1 MLKIIFV
8 FILLSV
14 SYEQSKVYYIKKIS
28 SENILKIFKELNVT
42 LGNKVG
48 LKVHSGEKGGQY
60 YVNPLFLQEIYDY
73 TKGTFIE
80 CNAAYNGSRSSTK
93 AHQDYILLE
102 TNWTKNNKTFV
113 IMDANPNKDFCLNVK
128 NPLKINKNYVGEK
141 LNDFDSCV
149 VLSHFK
155 GHTMTGYGGALKQLS
170 LGFASQ
176 KGKAYIHTASKT
188 NDWKEMKEHL
198 ASREDFTKSMV
209 DAAST
214 IIDYFNNK
222 SGIVYIN
229 FMSNI
234 TMECDCHVENVNKP
248 NLSDYG
254 ILASLD
260 PVALDRACI
269 DIIKNTSAYGRYEW
283 LNQLNELQG
292 ENILTIA
299 ENQGMGSQKYELIEI
314 SDSKT
319 GYLIAVILSTVGGV
333 TLFVG
338 LFVGL
343 ALKNPKQKTQEDF
356 HLTQKMNE

>member
-28 SENILKIFKELNVT
+28 PANIVKIFKELNIK

-48 LKVHSGEKGGQY
+48 LKVHSGEAGAY
-60 YVNPLFLQEIYDY
+60 YVLPEHLKEIYDY
-73 TKGTFIE
+73 TKGTYIE
-80 CNAAYNGSRSSTK
+80 CNAAYNGNRSSTK
-93 AHQDYILLE
+93 DHEYYIAHF
-102 TNWTKNNKTFV
+102 TNWTRYNTTFE
-113 IMDANPNKDFCLNVK
+113 IMDPDPQKNFSLEVK
-128 NPLKINKNYVGEK
+128 NHLKIEKNYVGEK
-141 LNDFDSCV
+141 LNDFDSCL

-188 NDWKEMKEHL
+188 IDWKEMKEHL
-198 ASREDFTKSMV
+198 ASSEDFTKSMV

-269 DIIKNTSAYGRYEW
+269 DIIKNTSANGKYEW
-283 LNQLNELQG
+283 LNQLKELNG

-299 ENQGMGSQKYELIEI
+299 ESQNIGTQKYELIEL
-314 SDSKT
+314 SDSNT
-319 GYLIAVILSTVGGV
+319 GTLLAVVFSTIGGV
-333 TLFVG
+333 SLFVG
-338 LFVGL
+338 LFVGIIMR
-343 ALKNPKQKTQEDF
+343 KPKQKTQEEF

>member
-60 YVNPLFLQEIYDY
+60 YVNPLLLQEIYDY

-93 AHQDYILLE
+93 AHRDYILE

-113 IMDANPNKDFCLNVK
+113 IMDANPDKDFCLNVK

-188 NDWKEMKEHL
+188 INWKEMKEHL

-229 FMSNI
+229 
-234 TMECDCHVENVNKP
+234 KP

-269 DIIKNTSAYGRYEW
+269 DIIKNTSAHGKYEW

-299 ENQGMGSQKYELIEI
+299 EKQGMGSQKYELIEI